1 MVTSHEEPL
10 RHPAS
15 GRRVYAGLLVL
26 VLVAVL
32 VTGILKAV
40 WLASQPHDSV
50 LFSLLVA
57 AVGPIAVGIAA
68 LVLLN
73 SDRLQVEKV
82 VRITSIGLFVAFL
95 PWVLLMIS
103 GVAA

>member
-1 MVTSHEEPL
+1 MVTSHEEQL
-10 RHPAS
+10 HHPVS
-15 GRRVYAGLLVL
+15 GRRVYVGLLVL

-50 LFSLLVA
+50 LVPLLVA
-57 AVGPIAVGIAA
+57 AVGPIALGIAA
-68 LVLLN
+68 VVLRN
-73 SDRLQVEKV
+73 SERSQVEKV